1 MTTSTKKSDGP
12 AWIDIHTHCLPEMDD
27 GAKDL
32 ETSLRM
38 LRLLRRQGVVKVA
51 LTSHYYPHKESL
63 DSFLQRREAAWRL
76 LQPHTGT
83 GEFPELM
90 LGAEIYVTRGLSEQN
105 LRPLCIG
112 KTDLLLLELPRQAY
126 KAWILEELRNLTYA
140 LDIIPVL
147 AHLERYR
154 SWYASKDFAELLSFD
169 EFVLQCNVGALLDR
183 KDRAFLYKL
192 AAKGYPFVIGSDT
205 HNLTTRSPDFEAPL
219 SVMEKKRKGRFFLS
233 CVQKHAEALHL

>member
-1 MTTSTKKSDGP
+1 MTTSTRKSDGP
-12 AWIDIHTHCLPEMDD
+12 LWVDIHTHCLPGMDD
-27 GAKDL
+27 GAKEL
-32 ETSLRM
+32 ETSLQM
-38 LRLLRRQGVVKVA
+38 LRLLRRQGVAKAA

-63 DSFLQRREAAWRL
+63 DSFLKRREAAWQRL
-76 LQPHTGT
+76 RPHTGT
-83 GEFPELM
+83 EEYPELL

-112 KTDLLLLELPRQAY
+112 KTDLLLLELPRQPY

-169 EFVLQCNVGALLDR
+169 EFVLQCNAGALLDR
-183 KDRAFLYKL
+183 KDRAFLYRL
-192 AAKGYPFVIGSDT
+192 AAVSYT
-205 HNLTTRSPDFEAPL
+205 HLTLPTN
-219 SVMEKKRKGRFFLS
+219 
-233 CVQKHAEALHL
+233 

>member
-1 MTTSTKKSDGP
+1 MTTSTRKSDGP
-12 AWIDIHTHCLPEMDD
+12 LWVDIHTHCLPGMDD

-32 ETSLRM
+32 ETSLQM
-38 LRLLRRQGVVKVA
+38 LRLLRRQGVAKAA

-63 DSFLQRREAAWRL
+63 DSFLKRREAAWQRL
-76 LQPHTGT
+76 RPHTGT
-83 GEFPELM
+83 EEYPELL

-112 KTDLLLLELPRQAY
+112 KTDLLLLELPRQPY

-169 EFVLQCNVGALLDR
+169 EFVLQCNAGALLDR
-183 KDRAFLYKL
+183 KDRAFLYRR

-205 HNLTTRSPDFEAPL
+205 HNMTTRLPDFQEPL
-219 SVMEKKRKGRFFLS
+219 SAIKKKRRGRFFLNS
-233 CVQKHAEALHL
+233 LQKQAEALHL

>member
-1 MTTSTKKSDGP
+1 MTTSTRKSDGP
-12 AWIDIHTHCLPEMDD
+12 LWVDIHTHCLPGMDD

-32 ETSLRM
+32 ETSLQM
-38 LRLLRRQGVVKVA
+38 LRLLRRQGVAKAA

-63 DSFLQRREAAWRL
+63 DSFLKRRRRRGSGCARIPARE
-76 LQPHTGT
+76 
-83 GEFPELM
+83 EYPELL

-112 KTDLLLLELPRQAY
+112 KTDLLLLELPRQPY

-154 SWYASKDFAELLSFD
+154 SWYASKGLCR
-169 EFVLQCNVGALLDR
+169 V
-183 KDRAFLYKL
+183 
-192 AAKGYPFVIGSDT
+192 VI
-205 HNLTTRSPDFEAPL
+205 L
-219 SVMEKKRKGRFFLS
+219 
-233 CVQKHAEALHL
+233 